1 MAKVSLC
8 IEPVFPELDFY
19 DRIPAAAEAGC
30 KAIEFWDP
38 AGRDT
43 ARIGKLAAQNGLS
56 VAICCLKN
64 AWSNRAN
71 GPVAQLLPIL
81 VESAHMAKDMDCH
94 SLIALSGDVDAQGAA
109 QKLALID
116 NLKRL
121 ADTAEREGV
130 TLCIEALNSLVD
142 HKGYYLDSARTGF
155 EIMKAVGSPRIK
167 LLYDV
172 YHMQIM
178 EGNLI
183 QTITENIA
191 YIGHFHSAGVP
202 GRHEPFLGEINY
214 PYLLAQI
221 AKLGY
226 AGVFALE
233 YEPTMDDAAS
243 VQRTLKYL
251 GSWETM

>member
-1 MAKVSLC
+1 MAKFSLC

-19 DRIPAAAEAGC
+19 DRIQAAAELGC
-30 KAIEFWDP
+30 NAIEFWDP

-43 ARIGKLAAQNGLS
+43 ARISKLAAQYGLS

-64 AWSNRAN
+64 AWSNRVN
-71 GPVAQLLPIL
+71 GPVAQLLPNL
-81 VESAHMAKDMDCH
+81 VESARIAKDMGCH
-94 SLIALSGDVDAQGAA
+94 SLIALSGDVDEGGGA
-109 QKLALID
+109 QKLALVD

-121 ADTAEREGV
+121 AEAAEREGV
-130 TLCIEALNSLVD
+130 TICLEALNSRVD

-155 EIMKAVGSPRIK
+155 EIMQKVGSQRVK

-191 YIGHFHSAGVP
+191 FIGHFHSAGVP
-202 GRHEPFLGEINY
+202 GRHELFDGEIQY
-214 PYLLAQI
+214 PHVIKAI
-221 AKLGY
+221 DGAGY
-226 AGVFALE
+226 QGFFGLE
-233 YEPTMDDAAS
+233 YWPTYDHHRS
-243 VQRTLKYL
+243 VKDVLDYIK
-251 GSWETM
+251 

>member
-1 MAKVSLC
+1 MAKFSLC

-19 DRIPAAAEAGC
+19 DRIQAAAELGC
-30 KAIEFWDP
+30 NAIEFWDP
-38 AGRDT
+38 AERDT
-43 ARIGKLAAQNGLS
+43 ARIGKLAAQYGLS

-71 GPVAQLLPIL
+71 GPVAHLLPNL
-81 VESAHMAKDMDCH
+81 VESARIAKDMGCH
-94 SLIALSGDVDAQGAA
+94 SLIALSGDVDEGGSA
-109 QKLALID
+109 QKLALVD

-121 ADTAEREGV
+121 AEAAEREGV
-130 TLCIEALNSLVD
+130 TICLEALNSRVD

-155 EIMKAVGSPRIK
+155 EIMQKVGSQRVK

-191 YIGHFHSAGVP
+191 FIGHFHSAGVP
-202 GRHEPFLGEINY
+202 GRHELFDGEIQY
-214 PYLLAQI
+214 PHVIKAI
-221 AKLGY
+221 DGAGY
-226 AGVFALE
+226 QGFFGLE
-233 YEPTMDDAAS
+233 YWPTYDHHRS
-243 VQRTLKYL
+243 VKDVLDYIK
-251 GSWETM
+251 